1 MASRENADPGRRKF
15 LDLFLAG
22 TGLATVIG
30 ALYPIFRYLTPP
42 KQEEAV
48 VSSVNL
54 GPAKDFPN
62 NTGKIF
68 RFGSKPGIII
78 RGTDG
83 KFRAFNATCTHLD
96 CIVQYDNKGGDI
108 WCACHGGRYD
118 LNGKNI
124 SGPPPRPLESLSV
137 NVLPQSGEILV
148 TLAEEG
154 GKG

>member
-1 MASRENADPGRRKF
+1 LDKPNETDLGRRKF

-22 TGLATVIG
+22 TGLAALLGVI
-30 ALYPIFRYLTPP
+30 YPLFRFFTPP
-42 KQEEAV
+42 EQEEAV

-54 GPAKDFPN
+54 GPAKDFAN
-62 NTGKIF
+62 NSGKIF
-68 RFGSKPGIII
+68 RFGSRPGIIV

-83 KFRAFNATCTHLD
+83 KFRAFIATCTHLD

-118 LNGKNI
+118 LNGRNI
-124 SGPPPRPLESLSV
+124 SGPPPRPLTLLGV
-137 NVLPQSGEILV
+137 NILPQSGEVLV
-148 TLAEEG
+148 TTISEG